1 MRRTSLRP
9 APTGDRSPAIGY
21 NEGML
26 LHLTTLD
33 GWLAHPDR
41 PYATAT
47 LALEGFI
54 HCSADEESALVVAN
68 ARFAR
73 TPGPLMLLL
82 IEESAL
88 DSTVRWETGDGRDP
102 DDPDAKLFP
111 HIYGPVN
118 RSAVAGMLEVGR
130 DAEGRWATLA
140 LWS

>member
-1 MRRTSLRP
+1 
-9 APTGDRSPAIGY
+9 
-21 NEGML
+21 ML

-54 HCSADEESALVVAN
+54 HCSADEESVLTVAN
-68 ARFAR
+68 DRFAR
-73 TPGPLMLLL
+73 TPGPLMVLL
-82 IEESAL
+82 IEEDAL
-88 DSTVRWETGDGRDP
+88 DSAVRWEAAEPGGK
-102 DDPDAKLFP
+102 AFP

-118 RSAVAGMLEVGR
+118 RSAVAGMLEVER
-130 DAEGRWATLA
+130 DSEGRWATLA

>member
-1 MRRTSLRP
+1 
-9 APTGDRSPAIGY
+9 
-21 NEGML
+21 ML

-54 HCSADEESALVVAN
+54 HCSPDEETVLAVAN
-68 ARFAR
+68 DRFAR
-73 TPGPLMLLL
+73 TPGPLMVLL
-82 IEESAL
+82 IEEDLLESA
-88 DSTVRWETGDGRDP
+88 VRWEAAEPDGP
-102 DDPDAKLFP
+102 LFP

-118 RSAVAGMLEVGR
+118 RSAVAGMLEVER
-130 DAEGRWATLA
+130 DAQGRWATLA

>member
-1 MRRTSLRP
+1 
-9 APTGDRSPAIGY
+9 
-21 NEGML
+21 ML

-47 LALEGFI
+47 LALDGFI
-54 HCSADEESALVVAN
+54 HCSADEESALAVAN

-73 TPGPLMLLL
+73 TPGPLMMLL
-82 IEESAL
+82 IEETAL
-88 DSTVRWETGDGRDP
+88 DSAVRWEPAGDADP
-102 DDPDAKLFP
+102 GDPEAPLFP